1 MVQRRMLK
9 PIIAAESNPE
19 GAPAGGISA
28 LVQGIIPSAPHP
40 QTECDSRTPQQIPT
54 SPNAKTSPMSPPLSN
69 SEIKFRFLSGG
80 DMGKV
85 LGE

>member
-40 QTECDSRTPQQIPT
+40 PTECGSRTLQQIPT
-54 SPNAKTSPMSPPLSN
+54 SPKAKTFPKSTRSKQSESN
-69 SEIKFRFLSGG
+69 LRHVRAGA
-80 DMGKV
+80 
-85 LGE
+85 LGESSR